1 MQAQKKKIALVYDAI
16 FPYVTGGAEKRFFE
30 VGKRLAKE
38 GYDVHLY
45 GMKSWTGPD
54 TISESGMTL
63 HGIMDKESLYT
74 AKGRR
79 SIGEAFRFGLA
90 IFHLSKESFDVID
103 CCGFPYFSLFSL
115 RLITWA
121 KRKPLYCT
129 WHEVWG
135 REYWKR
141 YLGPVGI
148 FGYAVEYIAAR
159 LPDTIIS
166 VSDSTTQALRNELGR
181 KGKIVTIPNGIDF
194 EKIDGA
200 EATEEGSDIIFVGR
214 LIPHKNVDKLIEALV
229 IVRQRLPDVTLTII
243 GEGPEE
249 AALRKLTED
258 LNLERNIRFSGFV
271 EENKLFSYMKSSKM
285 LALPSSREGFGM
297 VVLEAKACGLPVLT
311 VDEPRNAARHLVKDG
326 KGDKI
331 TEVNPT
337 SIAKGISELLE
348 NRAAA
353 GQKQGIE
360 RYDWRIITAEV
371 EDAYALNNNL
381 K

>member
-30 VGKRLAKE
+30 VGKRLVAD

-45 GMKSWTGPD
+45 GMKSWDGAD
-54 TISESGMTL
+54 TISQSGMTL
-63 HGIMDKESLYT
+63 HGIMKKESLCT

-79 SIGEAFRFGLA
+79 SIGEAFRFGLST
-90 IFHLSKESFDVID
+90 FRLSKESFDVID

-121 KRKPLYCT
+121 KRKPLYST

-135 REYWKR
+135 REYWKQ

-148 FGYAVEYIAAR
+148 LGYAVEYIAAR
-159 LPDTIIS
+159 LPDTVIS
-166 VSDSTTQALRNELGR
+166 VSDSTTQALQTELGR
-181 KGKIVTIPNGIDF
+181 KGKIITIPNGIDF
-194 EKIDGA
+194 KKIEGTEAA
-200 EATEEGSDIIFVGR
+200 EEESDIIFVGR
-214 LIPHKNVDKLIEALV
+214 LIPHKNVDKLIEALALAK
-229 IVRQRLPDVTLTII
+229 QRLPDVTLTIV
-243 GEGPEE
+243 GEGPEKK
-249 AALRKLTED
+249 ALRKLAKD
-258 LNLERNIRFSGFV
+258 LDLERNIRFSGFAP
-271 EENKLFSYMKSSKM
+271 ENKLFSYMKSSKM

-311 VDEPRNAARHLVKDG
+311 VDEPRNASRHLVKDG
-326 KGDKI
+326 KGDKV
-331 TEVNPT
+331 TELNPA
-337 SIAKGISELLE
+337 SIAKGILDLLE

-371 EDAYALNNNL
+371 EDAYALSNNL